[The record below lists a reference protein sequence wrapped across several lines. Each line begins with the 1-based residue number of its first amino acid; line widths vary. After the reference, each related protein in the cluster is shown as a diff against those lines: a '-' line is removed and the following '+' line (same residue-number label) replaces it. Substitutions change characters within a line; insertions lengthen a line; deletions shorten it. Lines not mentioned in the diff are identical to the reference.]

1 MEPMLDDFERV
12 AAQVQFAAPR
22 ITVVSDIDGRLAG
35 MELTR
40 AQYWR
45 RHVREPVR
53 FAAVM
58 RTLQTQSASMFIEI
72 GPATTL
78 LGIGRQSVPDFAGA
92 WVASLRPGR
101 DDAQQM
107 LDGLAAAYVGGV
119 DVDWAGVHREDRPR
133 RRISLPTYPFQRE
146 PFWLAP
152 DDEPAARPGE
162 GHGVGGHP
170 LLGRR
175 LEVAS
180 LDATHVWEGVL
191 DRTRLPYLDDHRIQG
206 AVVFP
211 AAAYTEMVVAAASE
225 LFGDRPCVL
234 TDVAYEVPLLINA
247 GALRSQVVISMS
259 TEDHGTF
266 AVYTRPADSARGPH
280 SAAAWV
286 RHVSGR
292 LRRPDEGAP
301 ALTAPSALNEAR
313 ARCTEELAGTAF
325 YHELAR
331 RGNQWGPCFQGLV
344 RLWRAGE
351 EVVSEVQAVPALRA
365 DMVKYRFHPAV
376 ADACGQ
382 LLAAIRPAEGASRT
396 RGAFVGGG
404 IDEVR
409 IHRPLRG
416 ERFWSHARAVKAT
429 KGASNVLS
437 GDIRIYDE
445 HEAVVAELLGVRF
458 WYLDSDDAAP
468 TTRSADNWLYQLRW
482 ERRGR
487 ERAAPATT
495 DSAWLIFEDEGGV
508 GRALAAELGSRGG
521 RCVRVRRGAR
531 FEQTGHDTY
540 TIRVDAVSDMRS
552 LIDAAAPGERPV
564 THVVHLWSLD
574 SPSGDQLDI
583 GPLETVQTLGWM
595 SAVRVVQALTRPAEG
610 PRPRMWLV
618 TRGAQPVGG
627 PTPLAVAQSPL
638 WGFGRS
644 LAVEHSELWGGLLD
658 LDAQTP
664 PNASAALLYDEI
676 AASDGE
682 DQVAFRDGV
691 RFVARLGR
699 FRRSPT
705 SRNLHWRVDA
715 TYLVTGGLGGLGLE
729 VARWMVE
736 QGARRL
742 ILLGR
747 TSLPPRA
754 LWSTLPPGTQ
764 ADQARAV
771 RDLERQGASVHL
783 AGIDVGDARALGEFL
798 EGFRQQ
804 GWPPIRGVIHAAGVM
819 QYQAMEEYDA
829 AAQIAVGRAKIAGAW
844 LLHRLLADAPLDFF
858 VLFSSAASVLSSPL
872 VSGYAAANAFLDSLA
887 HHRLA
892 LGRHAVS
899 INWAAWSEIGM
910 AARVARRP
918 VGATAEEAMITP
930 AAGIEALRRILLS
943 GATQAAV
950 LPIDWRRWRQL
961 YPTFMQA
968 PLLRDL
974 GDALQ
979 DGVSGPPVPGAGSI
993 RQLDEVARRDTLAG
1007 YLTDQVAAITG
1018 VPTAELDAEQP
1029 LGELGFDSLMA
1040 VELKNRIER
1049 DFGIALP
1056 MVQLLERPSVATL
1069 LAFVTTRLETASV
1082 VESPPT
1088 VADDF
1093 EEGRI

>member
-1 MEPMLDDFERV
+1 
-12 AAQVQFAAPR
+12 
-22 ITVVSDIDGRLAG
+22 
-35 MELTR
+35 
-40 AQYWR
+40 
-45 RHVREPVR
+45 
-53 FAAVM
+53 
-58 RTLQTQSASMFIEI
+58 MFIEI
-72 GPATTL
+72 GPASTL
-78 LGIGRQSVPDFAGA
+78 LGMGQQCVPEFAGA
-92 WVASLRPGR
+92 WLASLRPGR

-119 DVDWAGVHREDRPR
+119 DVEWAGVQREDRSR

-152 DDEPAARPGE
+152 DDAPATRPADA
-162 GHGVGGHP
+162 HGVGGHP

-180 LDATHVWEGVL
+180 LATTHVWEGAL
-191 DRTRLPYLDDHRIQG
+191 DRARLAYLDDHRIQG

-211 AAAYTEMVVAAASE
+211 AAAYTEMVVAAAAE

-247 GALRSQVVISMS
+247 AVLRSQVVISMS
-259 TEDHGTF
+259 TEDEGAF
-266 AVYTRPADSARGPH
+266 AVYTTPMDGVRGPD
-280 SAAAWV
+280 SPVAWV

-292 LRRPDEGAP
+292 LRRPSEGAP
-301 ALTAPSALNEAR
+301 ALAPSELHAAR
-313 ARCTEELAGTAF
+313 TRCTEELGGAAF
-325 YHELAR
+325 YHELAGQ
-331 RGNQWGPCFQGLV
+331 GNEWGPCFQGLV
-344 RLWRAGE
+344 RLWRAGAE
-351 EVVSEVQAVPALRA
+351 AVSEVRAVPALRQ
-365 DMVKYRFHPAV
+365 DMGKYRFHPAL

-382 LLAAIRPAEGASRT
+382 LLAAIRPADESSRA

-416 ERFWSHARAVKAT
+416 ERFWSHARAVKAP
-429 KGASNVLS
+429 KGGASNVLS

-445 HEAVVAELLGVRF
+445 HEAIVAELLGVRF
-458 WYLDSDDAAP
+458 WYLDSDRAAP
-468 TTRSADNWLYQLRW
+468 PRIADSWLYELRW
-482 ERRGR
+482 ERRA
-487 ERAAPATT
+487 RARQAPATAAST
-495 DSAWLIFEDEGGV
+495 WLIFEDDDGV
-508 GRALAAELGSRGG
+508 GRALAAEHGSRGG
-521 RCVRVRRGAR
+521 RSVRVRRGAR
-531 FEQTGHDTY
+531 FEQTGQDTY

-552 LIDAAAPGERPV
+552 LIDAVVGPGELSV
-564 THVVHLWSLD
+564 SDVVHLWSLD
-574 SPSGDQLDI
+574 GPSGDQLDV
-583 GPLETVQTLGWM
+583 GLLEAGQSLGWM
-595 SAVRVVQALTRPAEG
+595 SALQVVQALTRVAEG

-618 TRGAQPVGG
+618 TRGAQPAGD
-627 PTPLAVAQSPL
+627 PAPLAVSQSPL

-658 LDAQTP
+658 LDAETA
-664 PNASAALLYDEI
+664 PNASAASLYDEI
-676 AASDGE
+676 ADRDGE

-699 FRRSPT
+699 LRRNPAP
-705 SRNLHWRVDA
+705 RNLHWRVDA

-729 VARWMVE
+729 VARWMVA

-747 TSLPPRA
+747 TSLPPRS
-754 LWSTLPPGTQ
+754 LWSTLPPGAQ
-764 ADQARAV
+764 ADQVGAV
-771 RDLERQGASVHL
+771 RELERQGASIHL
-783 AGIDVGDARALGEFL
+783 AGVDVADAPALREFL
-798 EGFRQQ
+798 ESFRQQ
-804 GWPPIRGVIHAAGVM
+804 GWPSIRGVIHAAGVM
-819 QYQAMEEYDA
+819 QYQSMEEYDTT
-829 AAQIAVGRAKIAGAW
+829 AQMAVGRAKIAGAW
-844 LLHRLLADAPLDFF
+844 LLHQLLADAPLDFF

-899 INWAAWSEIGM
+899 INWAAWSDIGM
-910 AARVARRP
+910 AARVARRS

-930 AAGIEALRRILLS
+930 ADGIEALRRILLG
-943 GATQAAV
+943 GAAQAAV

-974 GDALQ
+974 GDVVQ
-979 DGVSGPPVPGAGSI
+979 DTSPRSEVRGVGSL
-993 RQLDEVARRDTLAG
+993 RQLSEVARRDTLAG
-1007 YLTDQVAAITG
+1007 YLTDHVAAITG
-1018 VPTAELDAEQP
+1018 VPTADLDAEQP

-1069 LAFVTTRLETASV
+1069 LAFVTARFETASA
-1082 VESPPT
+1082 VESPRT
-1088 VADDF
+1088 VDNDF